1 MFVTLKS
8 RISTP
13 LLRIATGLHFE
24 SLFCAVVKVQRVP
37 RFSRLRRMWGSLFSV
52 CFQTLKTIQNS
63 SLSQSANIQQHS
75 VDAVRLVNPRL
86 PSLTRLATLSRCFAA
101 LQQLL
106 TDEFASFPS
115 LPLPIDQ

>member
-1 MFVTLKS
+1 MVWK
-8 RISTP
+8 ISLPLP
-13 LLRIATGLHFE
+13 LLRIATGLHIE
-24 SLFCAVVKVQRVP
+24 SLLVQL
-37 RFSRLRRMWGSLFSV
+37 SRCSLLNPENDTELIAFAIRKHS
-52 CFQTLKTIQNS
+52 T
-63 SLSQSANIQQHS
+63 AS